1 MRRFVAPVVFG
12 VLVVCTIAFQI
23 AGRAQAPAQ
32 TPPRFTAGV
41 DIVEMPVTVLD
52 KDHKP
57 VRGLTAK
64 DFTVV
69 EDGKPQKIVAF
80 SEFVPAPPVV
90 PSARWMREVPRDV
103 ETNAVVDKNL
113 FVIVIDD
120 ATLSPATVPPG
131 GGRPGGGGRAA
142 FGRVAE
148 PGPSMDV
155 YRLDTLRKVA
165 HRAIDLLG
173 DGDLAAVV
181 FANDNFK
188 GQTFTSD
195 RSKLIRSVDS
205 VTFGPAYYKDDL
217 FPVATDCQPLW
228 FTTGA
233 LRASVEALASAPHGR
248 KTVLYVTI
256 GLDMPILGKP
266 RPAYQNCASKA
277 QDDVLEIF
285 RMAQLSNVNV
295 YSVDP
300 SGLRA
305 VLTDDDR
312 QRHEFLREVAENT
325 GGRAVID
332 TNDDVGHVAAI
343 FEEVRSYYLLA
354 YELTDRKGDGK
365 FHRVEVK
372 VDRPGV
378 EVLTRKM
385 RYDAVPPASVAKV
398 ESSPTA
404 TAVSDFLP
412 KGDIFAEAAVA
423 PFASRDG
430 ATVLVSVAGRLPAV
444 SGPLSQDHIDL
455 LIRAFTPDG
464 RAAGSHQE
472 LVAVTLSPPA
482 SAAPAPPTVGPGFE
496 LASRIDA
503 KPGRY
508 SLRIGLRSAGTDKT
522 GSVYADVVVPD
533 FAKEPLSMSGMV
545 LSESTGSLRG
555 DALAALT
562 PTTTRE
568 FDAPDRM
575 QAFLRVYQGGTVAL
589 SPVSLRVRIVD
600 EHDAAVI
607 DRPESLP
614 ATAFSHDRQVDYSF
628 KLPLST
634 LKAGEYWLSIEAA
647 IGKRT
652 VKRDVRFRIR

>member
-1 MRRFVAPVVFG
+1 VP
-12 VLVVCTIAFQI
+12 Q
-23 AGRAQAPAQ
+23 QP
-32 TPPRFTAGV
+32 PPRFTAGV

-64 DFTVV
+64 DFTVL

-90 PSARWMREVPRDV
+90 PTARWMREVPRDV

-120 ATLSPATVPPG
+120 ATLSPATPPPG
-131 GGRPGGGGRAA
+131 GGVAGGRVSGPLRAA
-142 FGRVAE
+142 DSGAT
-148 PGPSMDV
+148 MDV

-165 HRAIDLLG
+165 HRAIELLG
-173 DGDLAAVV
+173 DGDLAAIV

-205 VTFGPAYYKDDL
+205 VTFGPAYYKSDL
-217 FPVATDCQPLW
+217 MPVQTDCQPLW

-312 QRHEFLREVAENT
+312 QRHEFLMEVAENT

-343 FEEVRSYYLLA
+343 FEEVRSYYLVA

-385 RYDAVPPASVAKV
+385 RYDAIPAVSATKAG
-398 ESSPTA
+398 SSPTA
-404 TAVSDFLP
+404 AAVSDFLP
-412 KGDIFAEAAVA
+412 KGDIFAETAVA

-430 ATVLVSVAGRLPAV
+430 ATVLVSVAGRLPAL
-444 SGPLSQDHIDL
+444 SAPLSRDHIDL

-464 RAAGSHQE
+464 RATGSHQE
-472 LVAVTLSPPA
+472 LAAVTLSPTTSTA
-482 SAAPAPPTVGPGFE
+482 TAPPAAGPVFE
-496 LASRIDA
+496 LASRIDL

-508 SLRIGLRSAGTDKT
+508 SLRIGLRSASTDKS

-545 LSESTGSLRG
+545 FSESTPASLRG
-555 DALAALT
+555 DALAALA
-562 PTTTRE
+562 PTTTRT
-568 FDAPDRM
+568 FDASDRM
-575 QAFLRVYQGGTVAL
+575 QAFLRVYQGGTVPL
-589 SPVSLRVRIVD
+589 SPVSMRVRIVD
-600 EHDAAVI
+600 EHNAAVV
-607 DRPESLP
+607 DHPESLP
-614 ATAFSHDRQVDYSF
+614 AQAFSHDRQADYAF
-628 KLPLST
+628 RLPLST
-634 LKAGEYWLSIEAA
+634 LKSGEYWLSIEAA

-652 VKRDVRFRIR
+652 VKRDVRFAVK